1 MKARLLSGAPA
12 LALLRRRQHATQ
24 TPQGFRHHA
33 VPALPAMIGNPA
45 DPGPLA
51 KLRDRIADGLT
62 ASLEFV
68 DDDSIMDDI
77 LPTNNQNTDK

>member
-1 MKARLLSGAPA
+1 M
-12 LALLRRRQHATQ
+12 ALLRRRQHATQ

-51 KLRDRIADGLT
+51 KLRDRIADRLT
-62 ASLEFV
+62 APLDVS
-68 DDDSIMDDI
+68 DDQGIMDDV
-77 LPTNNQNTDK
+77 LPPNDQNADK

>member
-1 MKARLLSGAPA
+1 
-12 LALLRRRQHATQ
+12 
-24 TPQGFRHHA
+24 
-33 VPALPAMIGNPA
+33 MIGNPA